1 MAALPV
7 ILGTDRAEQLKGTN
21 SVEVIRGLGDYDEIV
36 NGRGKDVVRGGT
48 GMDNL
53 VRYGGDTSVDRFSGG
68 NNTVQSRDVP
78 AVKDTVSC
86 RAGTDTVYAGEADAV
101 SGDCERVE
109 AW

>member
-21 SVEVIRGLGDYDEIV
+21 SVEVIRGLGDCDEIV
-36 NGRGKDVVRGGT
+36 NGRGKDVVRGGS

-86 RAGTDTVYAGEADAV
+86 GAGTDTIYADKADVV
-101 SGDCERVE
+101 SGDCERVK